1 MFSPVSSLACKQL
14 LPYLFYVFH
23 GATVWWA
30 SYWTIPGW
38 LTSADL
44 YELQVL
50 WLWVSWFIISSL
62 HRNFTHRLF
71 SSPLAVTTFSTLEH
85 HPGKNSCS
93 TCVYGCVFFAAS
105 MTTTLMGEN
114 QHYQVSTKT
123 WTLALL
129 VRENLMTGRCKFLLL
144 IWWQPILGYSCINE
158 VVLMCNDIA
167 AAITLWCLD
176 GGF

>member
-1 MFSPVSSLACKQL
+1 MAGSRANHRLLHPYALPHLKKCLSRMFSPVSSLACKQL

-105 MTTTLMGEN
+105 MTTTSIRNCRYRILLMLS
-114 QHYQVSTKT
+114 V
-123 WTLALL
+123 LCL
-129 VRENLMTGRCKFLLL
+129 V
-144 IWWQPILGYSCINE
+144 
-158 VVLMCNDIA
+158 VVA
-167 AAITLWCLD
+167 T
-176 GGF
+176 